1 MARTKEGVVKDKV
14 KKILDNAGVWYF
26 FPAANGYGR
35 SAIPDIVCCVRGCF
49 LAIECKADNLK
60 PTALQEREL
69 NRIIANGGTGLCINA
84 ENVDQLPDII
94 NSLSKHYSTFEGAN
108 MAALERKYAIERNR

>member
-1 MARTKEGVVKDKV
+1 MRTKEGVVKDKV
-14 KKILDNAGVWYF
+14 KKILDNAGIWYF

-69 NRIIANGGTGLCINA
+69 GKIIASGGTGICINA
-84 ENVDQLPDII
+84 ENVDQLETILRGI
-94 NSLSKHYSTFEGAN
+94 NETTSNEHTF
-108 MAALERKYAIERNR
+108 KQ

>member
-1 MARTKEGVVKDKV
+1 MRTKEGVVKDKV
-14 KKILDNAGVWYF
+14 KKILDNAGIWYF

-69 NRIIANGGTGLCINA
+69 GRIIANGGTSICINA
-84 ENVDQLPDII
+84 ENVDQLLEII
-94 NSLSKHYSTFEGAN
+94 NGLSKHYSTEEGAKI
-108 MAALERKYAIERNR
+108 AALERKFALERNR

>member
-1 MARTKEGVVKDKV
+1 MRTKEGVVKDKV

-35 SAIPDIVCCVRGCF
+35 SAIPDIICCVRGRF

-69 NRIIANGGTGLCINA
+69 GRIIANGGTGIYINA
-84 ENVDQLPDII
+84 ENVDQLENILRGI
-94 NSLSKHYSTFEGAN
+94 NK
-108 MAALERKYAIERNR
+108 

>member
-1 MARTKEGVVKDKV
+1 MRTKEGVVKDKV
-14 KKILDNAGVWYF
+14 VSILKAADVWYF

-84 ENVDQLPDII
+84 ENVDQLEVII
-94 NSLSKHYSTFEGAN
+94 DGLSKHYSTFEGAN

>member
-1 MARTKEGVVKDKV
+1 MRTKEGVVKDKV
-14 KKILDNAGVWYF
+14 KKILDNAGIWYF

-35 SAIPDIVCCVRGCF
+35 SAIPDIVCCVQGCF

-69 NRIIANGGTGLCINA
+69 GKIIASGGTGICINA
-84 ENVDQLPDII
+84 ENVDQLSEII
-94 NSLSKHYSTFEGAN
+94 NGLSKHYSTEEGAK

>member
-14 KKILDNAGVWYF
+14 VGILKAADVWYF

-69 NRIIANGGTGLCINA
+69 GKIIENKGIGLCINA
-84 ENVDQLPDII
+84 ENVDQLENILRGIDETTS
-94 NSLSKHYSTFEGAN
+94 NEQTLKQ
-108 MAALERKYAIERNR
+108 

>member
-1 MARTKEGVVKDKV
+1 MRTKEGVVKDKV
-14 KKILDNAGVWYF
+14 KKILDNAGIWYF

-69 NRIIANGGTGLCINA
+69 GKIIASGGTGICINA
-84 ENVDQLPDII
+84 ENVDQLSEII
-94 NSLSKHYSTFEGAN
+94 NGLSKHYSTEEGAKI
-108 MAALERKYAIERNR
+108 AALERKYAIERNR

>member
-1 MARTKEGVVKDKV
+1 MRTKERVVKDKV

-35 SAIPDIVCCVRGCF
+35 SAIPDIVCCVRGHF

-69 NRIIANGGTGLCINA
+69 GRIMENKGIGLCINA
-84 ENVDQLPDII
+84 ENVDTLA
-94 NSLSKHYSTFEGAN
+94 NYLKSL
-108 MAALERKYAIERNR
+108 L

>member
-1 MARTKEGVVKDKV
+1 MRTKEGVVKDKV
-14 KKILDNAGVWYF
+14 VGVLKAADVWYF

-35 SAIPDIVCCVRGCF
+35 SAIPDIICCVRGHF

-69 NRIIANGGTGLCINA
+69 GKIIASGGTGICINA
-84 ENVDQLPDII
+84 ENVDQLENILRGIDE
-94 NSLSKHYSTFEGAN
+94 T
-108 MAALERKYAIERNR
+108 

>member
-1 MARTKEGVVKDKV
+1 MRTKEGVVKDKV

-35 SAIPDIVCCVRGCF
+35 SAIPDIICCVRGHF

-69 NRIIANGGTGLCINA
+69 GRIIANGGTGIYINA
-84 ENVDQLPDII
+84 ENVDQLENILRGIDE
-94 NSLSKHYSTFEGAN
+94 Y
-108 MAALERKYAIERNR
+108 

>member
-1 MARTKEGVVKDKV
+1 MMTKEGKI
-14 KKILDNAGVWYF
+14 KKRIKEVLTASDVWYCM
-26 FPAANGYGR
+26 PTTAGYGR
-35 SAIPDIVCCVRGCF
+35 SGVSDFICCVRGCF

-84 ENVDQLPDII
+84 ENVDQLSEII
-94 NSLSKHYSTFEGAN
+94 NGLSKHYSTFEGAN

>member
-1 MARTKEGVVKDKV
+1 MRTKEGVVKDKV

-35 SAIPDIVCCVRGCF
+35 SAIPDIICCVRGHF

-69 NRIIANGGTGLCINA
+69 GRIIANGGTGIYINA
-84 ENVDQLPDII
+84 ENVYQLENILRGI
-94 NSLSKHYSTFEGAN
+94 NK
-108 MAALERKYAIERNR
+108 

>member
-1 MARTKEGVVKDKV
+1 MRTKEGVVKDKV
-14 KKILDNAGVWYF
+14 KKILDNAGIWYF

-69 NRIIANGGTGLCINA
+69 GKIIASGGTGICINA
-84 ENVDQLPDII
+84 ENVDQLETILRGI
-94 NSLSKHYSTFEGAN
+94 NETTSNEQTF
-108 MAALERKYAIERNR
+108 KQ

>member
-1 MARTKEGVVKDKV
+1 MARTKEGVVKDKI
-14 KKILDNAGVWYF
+14 KKILDNAGIWYF

-35 SAIPDIVCCVRGCF
+35 SAIPDIICCVRGHF

-84 ENVDQLPDII
+84 ENVDQLENILRGLT
-94 NSLSKHYSTFEGAN
+94 NETTSNEHTF
-108 MAALERKYAIERNR
+108 KQ